1 MHGTGTRAVDV
12 DKWKNGKEVQPH
24 SQGQVMLVGVF
35 LRSTA
40 HSNNTTKRYN
50 MSCQAIF
57 LALESMI

>member
-35 LRSTA
+35 LGQRPTVIIQQNDTICHVKLYSL
-40 HSNNTTKRYN
+40 HLS
-50 MSCQAIF
+50 Q
-57 LALESMI
+57 